1 MNSRTDPIL
10 AQWRVILV
18 SSTDNSIQLEQFINA
33 NMAKCQCVVKGI
45 WAFSLFFPREIDSF
59 ALELCFIVDF
69 VCQIVFR
76 KMGNKFP
83 FDVTAK
89 NDGDPPPPPPLYHP
103 CRSPWRVLTA
113 FWIILYPRA
122 CVTLIHRNG
131 DLTNTSTAN
140 LVPRVFGLFGQRDN
154 AAQKAR
160 KRSGDDPKTTRR
172 LYSAKNRSCGYGIR
186 DCERLRAVRNDIHS
200 DGSGFPLSVIFW
212 EKIVLELNP

>member
-89 NDGDPPPPPPLYHP
+89 NDGDPPPPPTALPP
-103 CRSPWRVLTA
+103 VPVSLTGPDGILNHSLPQSLRYPYPSERWSDQYEHSQSRTQSLRA
-113 FWIILYPRA
+113 FW
-122 CVTLIHRNG
+122 
-131 DLTNTSTAN
+131 
-140 LVPRVFGLFGQRDN
+140 
-154 AAQKAR
+154 
-160 KRSGDDPKTTRR
+160 
-172 LYSAKNRSCGYGIR
+172 SAG
-186 DCERLRAVRNDIHS
+186 
-200 DGSGFPLSVIFW
+200 
-212 EKIVLELNP
+212 